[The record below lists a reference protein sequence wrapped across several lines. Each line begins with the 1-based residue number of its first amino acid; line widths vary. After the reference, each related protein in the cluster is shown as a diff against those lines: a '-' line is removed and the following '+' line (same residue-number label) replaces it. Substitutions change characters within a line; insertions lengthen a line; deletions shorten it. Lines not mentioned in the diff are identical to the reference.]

1 MEKKLKNKEVTT
13 QTSPNTENQT
23 PTTKPR
29 IAIIGLGY
37 VGLPLARL
45 FATKYPVVGFDIN
58 TARVKELMT
67 GVDATL
73 EVSNEVLQAVL
84 VDALTDK
91 NGLLCS
97 TSLED
102 IRTCNYFIITVPTP
116 VDKNNRPVLTPLI
129 KASETV
135 GKVLKKGDIV
145 IYESTVY
152 PGATEEEC
160 IPILESVS
168 NLVFNQDFYAG
179 YSPERINPGDKEHTV
194 EKILKVTSGSTPE
207 IGIKVD
213 DLYKSVITGGTHL
226 APTIKVAEAAKVI
239 ENSQRDINIA
249 FVNELAKIF
258 ALMDINTHDVLEA
271 AGTKWNFLPFKPGL
285 VGGHCI
291 GVDPYYL
298 AQKAQEY
305 GYHPEIILAGRRL
318 NDSMGQYVASEVI
331 KLMISKDLR
340 IKNAKV
346 LVLGITFKENC
357 PDVRNTK
364 AVDVIAA
371 LKEYGADVTI
381 FDPWANQEEVR
392 HEYNLNSTKVLPN
405 EKFDAI
411 VLTVSHKEFLEI
423 DFSQIKHDNSVV
435 YDVKNILAPEVKTKT
450 L

>member
-1 MEKKLKNKEVTT
+1 MNNIK
-13 QTSPNTENQT
+13 
-23 PTTKPR
+23 
-29 IAIIGLGY
+29 IAVIGLGY

-58 TARVKELMT
+58 EKRVKELQSGKDT
-67 GVDATL
+67 TL
-73 EVSNEVLQAVL
+73 EVEDDILKSAL
-84 VDALTDK
+84 VDKLPETK
-91 NGLLCS
+91 GLYCS
-97 TSLED
+97 CKLED
-102 IRTCNYFIITVPTP
+102 ISSCTIYVVTVPTP
-116 VDKNNRPVLTPLI
+116 VDRNNRPDLTPLY

-160 IPILESVS
+160 IPVLERISG
-168 NLVFNQDFYAG
+168 LTFNEDFYAG

-207 IGIKVD
+207 IGKIVD
-213 DLYKSVITGGTHL
+213 GLYASVITAGTHL

-258 ALMDINTHDVLEA
+258 NLMDIDTHAVLKA

-298 AQKAQEY
+298 AQRAQEF

-318 NDSMGQYVASEVI
+318 NDSMGGYVASEII
-331 KLMISKDLR
+331 KLMVKKDLR
-340 IKNAKV
+340 IKGAKI

-357 PDVRNTK
+357 PDVRNTR
-364 AVDVIAA
+364 AVDVIKN
-371 LKEYGADVTI
+371 LMDYGTEVTI
-381 FDPWANQEEVR
+381 YDPWADPSEVA
-392 HEYNLNSTKVLPN
+392 HEYGLDTTKEMPQDT
-405 EKFDAI
+405 FDAV
-411 VLTVSHKEFLEI
+411 VLTVAHKKFMDMGLRSLLNNNGI
-423 DFSQIKHDNSVV
+423 L
-435 YDVKNILAPEVKTKT
+435 YDVKGVVTEAVEGSL
-450 L
+450 

>member
-1 MEKKLKNKEVTT
+1 MKKNK
-13 QTSPNTENQT
+13 
-23 PTTKPR
+23 
-29 IAIIGLGY
+29 IAVIGLGY

-45 FATKYPVVGFDIN
+45 FATKFPVVGFDIN
-58 TARVKELMT
+58 TERISELMS
-67 GVDATL
+67 GLDSTL
-73 EVSNEVLQAVL
+73 EVDNETLKSVL
-84 VDALTDK
+84 VDDVSES
-91 NGLLCS
+91 NGLYC
-97 TSLED
+97 TNKLEK
-102 IRTCNYFIITVPTP
+102 IKECNYYIVTVPTP

-135 GKVLKKGDIV
+135 GAVLKKGDIV
-145 IYESTVY
+145 VYESTVY

-160 IPILESVS
+160 IPVLERVS
-168 NLVFNQDFYAG
+168 SLKFNTDFYAG

-207 IGIKVD
+207 IGLKVD
-213 DLYKSVITGGTHL
+213 NLYKSVITAGTHL

-258 ALMDINTHDVLEA
+258 NLMDINTHDVLEA

-305 GYHPEIILAGRRL
+305 GYNPEIILAGRRL
-318 NDSMGQYVASEVI
+318 NDSMGEYVASEVI
-331 KLMISKDLR
+331 KTMIHKD
-340 IKNAKV
+340 IKVKGAKI
-346 LVLGITFKENC
+346 LILGITFKENC

-364 AVDVIAA
+364 VVDVIAA
-371 LKEYGADVTI
+371 LKEYGSNITI
-381 FDPWANQEEVR
+381 YDPWANEEEVY
-392 HEYNLNSTKVLPN
+392 HEYGLISTKIVPTK
-405 EKFDAI
+405 KFDTI
-411 VLTVSHKEFLEI
+411 VLTVSHNEFLNLDVNKI
-423 DFSQIKHDNSVV
+423 SKSKSVV
-435 YDVKNILAPEVKTKT
+435 YDVKNFYNLEKVDKS

>member
-1 MEKKLKNKEVTT
+1 MKKD
-13 QTSPNTENQT
+13 
-23 PTTKPR
+23 R

-45 FATKYPVVGFDIN
+45 FATKYSVVGFDIN
-58 TARVKELMT
+58 SGRISELMS
-67 GVDATL
+67 GLDSTL
-73 EVSNEVLQAVL
+73 EVDNETLKSVL
-84 VDALTDK
+84 VDDVSDSK
-91 NGLLCS
+91 GLYC
-97 TSLED
+97 TNQLEKIKD
-102 IRTCNYFIITVPTP
+102 CNYYIVTVPTP

-135 GKVLKKGDIV
+135 GAVLQKGDIV
-145 IYESTVY
+145 VYESTVY

-160 IPILESVS
+160 IPVLEKISG
-168 NLVFNQDFYAG
+168 LKFNKDFYAG

-213 DLYKSVITGGTHL
+213 DLYKSVITAGTHL

-258 ALMDINTHDVLEA
+258 NLMDINTHDVLEA

-305 GYHPEIILAGRRL
+305 GYNPEIILAGRRM
-318 NDSMGQYVASEVI
+318 NDSMGVYVASEVI
-331 KLMISKDLR
+331 KTMIQKD
-340 IKNAKV
+340 IKIKDAEI
-346 LVLGITFKENC
+346 LILGITFKENC

-364 AVDVIAA
+364 AVDVITA
-371 LKEYGADVTI
+371 LKQYGVNVTI
-381 FDPWANQEEVR
+381 YDPWANEDEVL
-392 HEYNLNSTKVLPN
+392 HEYNLVSVKELPKD
-405 EKFDAI
+405 KFDTI
-411 VLTVSHKEFLEI
+411 VLTVAHNEFKNIDLSMLKKENAI
-423 DFSQIKHDNSVV
+423 I
-435 YDVKNILAPEVKTKT
+435 YDVKGILDEKADAK

>member
-1 MEKKLKNKEVTT
+1 MKKDK
-13 QTSPNTENQT
+13 
-23 PTTKPR
+23 
-29 IAIIGLGY
+29 IAVIGLGY

-45 FATKYPVVGFDIN
+45 FATKFPVVGFDIN
-58 TARVKELMT
+58 SGRITELMS
-67 GVDATL
+67 GLDSTL
-73 EVSNEVLQAVL
+73 EVDNETLKSVL
-84 VDALTDK
+84 VEDVSDS
-91 NGLLCS
+91 NGLYCTDQLGKIK
-97 TSLED
+97 D
-102 IRTCNYFIITVPTP
+102 CNYYIVTVPTP

-135 GKVLKKGDIV
+135 GAVLKKGDIV

-160 IPILESVS
+160 IPVLEKISG
-168 NLVFNQDFYAG
+168 LKFNKDFYAG

-207 IGIKVD
+207 VGIKVD
-213 DLYKSVITGGTHL
+213 DLYKSVITAGTHL

-258 ALMDINTHDVLEA
+258 NLMDINTHDVLEA

-305 GYHPEIILAGRRL
+305 GYNPEIILAGRRM
-318 NDSMGQYVASEVI
+318 NDSMGGYVASEVI
-331 KLMISKDLR
+331 KTMIKKD
-340 IKNAKV
+340 IKIKGAEI
-346 LVLGITFKENC
+346 LILGITFKENC

-364 AVDVIAA
+364 AVDVITA
-371 LKEYGADVTI
+371 LKQYGVNVTI
-381 FDPWANQEEVR
+381 YDPWANEKEVL
-392 HEYNLNSTKVLPN
+392 HEYNLVSVKELPKD
-405 EKFDAI
+405 KFDTI
-411 VLTVSHKEFLEI
+411 VLTVAHNEFKNIDLSMFKKENAI
-423 DFSQIKHDNSVV
+423 I
-435 YDVKNILAPEVKTKT
+435 YDVKGILDEKADAK